1 MTDTLVAKLLD
12 GEPVESLTEAT
23 REMMKPIHAQPWEKL
38 RICKANTGDK
48 TKRTWFDCV
57 AVIDPVAYLKHKH
70 GDVPS
75 EMQLADFV
83 RPAISSS
90 AATAWAARIP
100 ECEQIAYGRYLVA
113 DTDISVVTLCSVWP
127 KGSFIFDS
135 EETQMRFY
143 YLYLRFQAQLEASK
157 IRAEFK
163 INGHIPDA
171 PPGFIDHPK
180 HPLSPYQFV
189 AAATCLGQEAFCLFL
204 DRGLGKTAIAINR
217 IQNEARLIQE
227 DETRRKT
234 GRPLLVLVVA
244 PKNVRHNWKSEI
256 ERFATLPGQVTILAG
271 GQLDRIKQLIEAVN
285 VLDKTVTWSV
295 VIASYDSIPR
305 SWDAIK
311 MLPWDLCIL
320 DESHYI
326 KATTSK
332 RQAAFHLLREC
343 CAKKMLLTG
352 TPVGNTVLDL
362 WGQLEFLGKGQSG
375 FSSWR
380 AFQRFYTQ
388 FEDKKD
394 RGNKPKNAAD
404 AVAQGL
410 KKVVGFKNMPLLQ
423 ERLARLA
430 FIGTKR
436 EFMPYLPDKI
446 YTMVGVSMSPAQ
458 REAYIKVA
466 NELAAQIES
475 EIKKAASGQKAMTI
489 NNILVKLLRLSQVTS
504 GFLTWDEVRD
514 EETGELLEAKK
525 IEYLEPNPKIE
536 ALRKVLLNQDP
547 GYKTIIW
554 AVWKPDIARI
564 MQMCKENGIDAVA
577 YHGSMSDDDRLD
589 AEYRFNCDPKCTV
602 FVGNPVAGGVGLN
615 LRGYDLNVPGE
626 TYADTTV
633 FYSQN
638 WSSLVR
644 GQAEDRNHGRDRCR
658 GPVEYIDL
666 VVPGTIDEEIRRRVL
681 EKQVMAAEIQDVRS
695 IMQKLLDFSSIEDD
709 DAED

>member
-311 MLPWDLCIL
+311 MLPWPLRGLHPDSGSEFINRAGIAWCKHRRIELTRSRPSKKNDNCYVEQRNLVVVRKYVGYERYDCVDAVIAMNEL
-320 DESHYI
+320 YETLLLYLNFFQPTFKLQG
-326 KATTSK
+326 KAK
-332 RQAAFHLLREC
+332 RVDCDNKQ
-343 CAKKMLLTG
+343 
-352 TPVGNTVLDL
+352 
-362 WGQLEFLGKGQSG
+362 
-375 FSSWR
+375 
-380 AFQRFYTQ
+380 YTKPYRRVY
-388 FEDKKD
+388 D
-394 RGNKPKNAAD
+394 KPK
-404 AVAQGL
+404 
-410 KKVVGFKNMPLLQ
+410 
-423 ERLARLA
+423 
-430 FIGTKR
+430 T
-436 EFMPYLPDKI
+436 
-446 YTMVGVSMSPAQ
+446 
-458 REAYIKVA
+458 
-466 NELAAQIES
+466 
-475 EIKKAASGQKAMTI
+475 
-489 NNILVKLLRLSQVTS
+489 
-504 GFLTWDEVRD
+504 
-514 EETGELLEAKK
+514 
-525 IEYLEPNPKIE
+525 PN
-536 ALRKVLLNQDP
+536 
-547 GYKTIIW
+547 
-554 AVWKPDIARI
+554 
-564 MQMCKENGIDAVA
+564 
-577 YHGSMSDDDRLD
+577 
-589 AEYRFNCDPKCTV
+589 
-602 FVGNPVAGGVGLN
+602 
-615 LRGYDLNVPGE
+615 
-626 TYADTTV
+626 
-633 FYSQN
+633 
-638 WSSLVR
+638 
-644 GQAEDRNHGRDRCR
+644 
-658 GPVEYIDL
+658 
-666 VVPGTIDEEIRRRVL
+666 RRVL
-681 EKQVMAAEIQDVRS
+681 VKT
-695 IMQKLLDFSSIEDD
+695 
-709 DAED
+709 